1 MRGSVPKTR
10 KKEVAEMLKRWLI
23 VGVMV
28 AALIG
33 GSVGVVF
40 AEAND
45 KASCIGLDAS
55 ANAPVN
61 EQIAGIKEIVGIP
74 FGGLVSSVAQL
85 HLGTDEACLAAGG

>member
-40 AEAND
+40 AEANET
-45 KASCIGLDAS
+45 AS
-55 ANAPVN
+55 
-61 EQIAGIKEIVGIP
+61 
-74 FGGLVSSVAQL
+74 
-85 HLGTDEACLAAGG
+85 

>member
-1 MRGSVPKTR
+1 
-10 KKEVAEMLKRWLI
+10 MLKKWLI

-61 EQIAGIKEIVGIP
+61 EQIAEIKEIVGIP
-74 FGGLVSSVAQL
+74 FGEQLVSTVAQL
-85 HLGTDEACLAAGG
+85 HLGADEACLTAGG